1 MEYGSRRAI
10 LPSHPMGSSIYSGS
24 PAVQLFSHITVI
36 CRLCATTK
44 ALLAAPKH
52 GWKARADATE
62 RCIRA
67 RLNMWL
73 GGRETEV
80 CSQVI
85 GNSRKVRPR
94 FVDKTEQSTM
104 RRVQYLVNMGLVSK
118 ACQAL
123 CSRGT
128 AEKKITPEN
137 LAKVQGLFPP
147 GENANYSLPTN
158 LPEVTINQD
167 KVKSVVLK
175 FAKGLSPKPTGLRA
189 EFLQHILNDTKNPSA
204 KQLLKE
210 LTNFVNYGLQGGWP
224 PDVYRL
230 LNNGFVVPLFKKDNG
245 IRPLVVGSIL
255 RALVGKC
262 LLKEGQGYLWNLS
275 SLQLGLGFSQ
285 RSIQTAV
292 NAARSWARDLGV

>member
-1 MEYGSRRAI
+1 MYNVLRRGGGRRGVVVSTAQQVGVLLGQLI
-10 LPSHPMGSSIYSGS
+10 RAQRLCSTLGMFKEAVLCIQWAQVFTALQQFNSSPTLQS
-24 PAVQLFSHITVI
+24 FT
-36 CRLCATTK
+36 RLCAT
-44 ALLAAPKH
+44 PKH

-67 RLNMWL
+67 RLSMWL

-85 GNSRKVRPR
+85 RNSRKLRPR
-94 FVDKTEQSTM
+94 FADKTEQSTM

-128 AEKKITPEN
+128 TEITPEN

-147 GENANYSLPTN
+147 KENATCSLPTN

-189 EFLQHILNDTKNPSA
+189 EFSQHILIDAKNPST

-210 LTNFVNYGLQGGWP
+210 LANFVNYGLQGG
-224 PDVYRL
+224 
-230 LNNGFVVPLFKKDNG
+230 
-245 IRPLVVGSIL
+245 
-255 RALVGKC
+255 
-262 LLKEGQGYLWNLS
+262 
-275 SLQLGLGFSQ
+275 
-285 RSIQTAV
+285 
-292 NAARSWARDLGV
+292 